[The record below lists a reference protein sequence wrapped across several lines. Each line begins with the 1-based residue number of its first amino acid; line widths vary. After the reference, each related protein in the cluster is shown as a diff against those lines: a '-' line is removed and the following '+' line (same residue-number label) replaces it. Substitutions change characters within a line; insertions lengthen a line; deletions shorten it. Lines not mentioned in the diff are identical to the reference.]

1 MTDDGEITLDDEG
14 LFRLQVNGRA
24 VVWIPGRA
32 KKLQVRLM
40 VCAHMKGTGHRGS
53 VVTLQRLSECCCWFR
68 QTVSP
73 LHGL

>member
-40 VCAHMKGTGHRGS
+40 VCAHMKEAGHRNAVAIPFSDSRNAAVGFAWRS
-53 VVTLQRLSECCCWFR
+53 T
-68 QTVSP
+68 
-73 LHGL
+73 